1 MPVYKEEKTNTW
13 RVIYRYT
20 DWKGERR
27 QTSKRGFSTKREAQ
41 AWEREQLNKVTAD
54 VDMTFASFIDRYTEY
69 MKTRLKENTWS
80 TKEHI
85 IRSKLIPY
93 FGRLKLSNITPQ
105 QIITWQNELL
115 NYRDAQGKPYSPVYL
130 RTIQNQLSAIFNHAV
145 RYYRFREN
153 PCKKAGSMG
162 KKKAREMLFWT
173 KEEYLQFAKAIQDKP
188 MAYHAFQM
196 LYWCGIREGELLAL
210 TPADFDFDRE
220 TVTISKSYQRLKGKD
235 VITDPKTEKSN
246 RTITMPDFLAAE
258 MQEYIG
264 SLYRIQS
271 DDRIFPF
278 TSSFLRHEMV
288 RGCKASGVKKIRI
301 HDLRHSA
308 ISLLIDMGFSPLA
321 IADRVGHEAIEIT
334 YNYAHLFPSKQQDM
348 AKQLS
353 QAMHEAPEPPDKPP
367 HASQL
372 TLIKNDSAA

>member
-20 DWKGERR
+20 DWKGERK

-54 VDMTFASFIDRYTEY
+54 VDMTFASFIDRYTED

-145 RYYRFREN
+145 CYYRLWEN

-173 KEEYLQFAKAIQDKP
+173 KEEYLKFVKAIQDKP

-196 LYWCGIREGELLAL
+196 LYWCGIREGERLAL

-278 TSSFLRHEMV
+278 TSSFLRHEME

-353 QAMHEAPEPPDKPP
+353 QAMQEAPEPPDNPP
-367 HASQL
+367 HAPQL

>member
-1 MPVYKEEKTNTW
+1 
-13 RVIYRYT
+13 
-20 DWKGERR
+20 
-27 QTSKRGFSTKREAQ
+27 
-41 AWEREQLNKVTAD
+41 
-54 VDMTFASFIDRYTEY
+54 
-69 MKTRLKENTWS
+69 
-80 TKEHI
+80 
-85 IRSKLIPY
+85 
-93 FGRLKLSNITPQ
+93 
-105 QIITWQNELL
+105 
-115 NYRDAQGKPYSPVYL
+115 
-130 RTIQNQLSAIFNHAV
+130 
-145 RYYRFREN
+145 
-153 PCKKAGSMG
+153 MG

-246 RTITMPDFLAAE
+246 RTITMPDFLAAA

-278 TSSFLRHEMV
+278 TSSFLRHEME

-301 HDLRHSA
+301 QKD
-308 ISLLIDMGFSPLA
+308 
-321 IADRVGHEAIEIT
+321 
-334 YNYAHLFPSKQQDM
+334 QD
-348 AKQLS
+348 
-353 QAMHEAPEPPDKPP
+353 P
-367 HASQL
+367 
-372 TLIKNDSAA
+372 